1 MEMKRSKSNASFG
14 VRDIVQVGLLAA
26 LTYVAT
32 AVINVPNGYGGVIHL
47 GDSMVFLAAILFGR
61 RTGALSGAIG
71 MTLFDLLSPYAEWAP
86 FTLVIKAGM
95 AIIVGTIAY
104 SGGAKGESMVRNIVG
119 MVLAG
124 IWMIAGYYA
133 AEAILYSNIL
143 APLQSILGNVIQATA
158 GTVIA
163 TVLLAAVKKTNY
175 FKNK

>member
-1 MEMKRSKSNASFG
+1 MEMKRTNGRTAFG

-26 LTYVAT
+26 LIYIAT
-32 AVINVPNGYGGVIHL
+32 MAINVPNGYGGVIHL

-86 FTLVIKAGM
+86 FTFVIKGGM
-95 AIIVGTIAY
+95 ALIVGTVAY
-104 SGGAKGESMVRNIVG
+104 SGGAKGESMVRNTVG
-119 MVLAG
+119 MVLGG

-133 AEAILYSNIL
+133 AEAVLVQNIL
-143 APLQSILGNVIQATA
+143 APVAGILGNVIQFAA

-163 TVLLAAVKKTNY
+163 FFLILAVRRTHY
-175 FKNK
+175 FKK